1 MFIGDI
7 ADEPFNKVEHRQGHG
22 FFDIGIVVKI
32 LKGNGITVIVF
43 DSGFTKGRPFEVFTE
58 ILYVG
63 LHVV

>member
-1 MFIGDI
+1 MSRSI
-7 ADEPFNKVEHRQGHG
+7 KVWYRQGHG

-58 ILYVG
+58 ILLRWPSCYLIV
-63 LHVV
+63 H